1 VAEPWSADDPVEES
15 RPPAATAS
23 VRAAAGVLAV
33 IHLLLCFV
41 PILTFGG
48 RTGALV
54 ATVTAV
60 SGLVLAATYWWL
72 GQPGREQ
79 LRHPDRAVGLV
90 ASVPV
95 VNCLV
100 HFAAVGE
107 MRQTATVMIAVVV
120 LGALIT
126 SRRLAATLVL
136 ATELGWAALVPR
148 LGPTSDQL
156 AHALLGLAVATITAA
171 FLHELRARSDRRLR
185 EAHERLE
192 ARVRADQATQRDLAS
207 ITEALRHI
215 QAGSDP
221 RIAIVKAAR
230 EIAGASTSHLIEVS
244 DDEHLVI
251 VASDGADHNGVQM
264 PRDATSVTAEV
275 FRTGES
281 LFIPDP
287 GEHPL
292 VSPTH
297 LALSGARSMLW
308 QPITH
313 RGAVT
318 AVLAVTWAQRV
329 SHLSSRSVRAVQQ
342 LATEASVAL
351 EYQRL
356 LQQVAAHATTDTLT
370 ALPNRRGWEDQ
381 LSGAL
386 DHARASGQL
395 LTVAMVDLDHF
406 KAFNDAY
413 GHVAGDAMLVT
424 FGQAAREALR
434 SGDVLAR
441 WGGEEFAIALPD
453 CGRHCAE
460 AVLLRVRSAVPNGQ
474 TCSIGFATWD
484 GAESGQALV
493 ARADQALYT
502 AKNAGRDRTV
512 AAVP

>member
-1 VAEPWSADDPVEES
+1 MLSA
-15 RPPAATAS
+15 
-23 VRAAAGVLAV
+23 
-33 IHLLLCFV
+33 IHLLLFFV

-48 RTGALV
+48 LTGALV
-54 ATVTAV
+54 ATVAAG

-72 GQPGREQ
+72 GQPGHEQ

-107 MRQTATVMIAVVV
+107 MRQTATVMLAVVV
-120 LGALIT
+120 LGALVT
-126 SRRLAATLVL
+126 SRRLVTTLIL
-136 ATELGWAALVPR
+136 GTELGWAALVPR
-148 LGPTSDQL
+148 LDPTADQL
-156 AHALLGLAVATITAA
+156 AHALLGLVVATITAA

-185 EAHERLE
+185 EANERLE
-192 ARVRADQATQRDLAS
+192 ARVRADHATQRDLAA

-230 EIAGASTSHLIEVS
+230 EIAGANAAHLIEAS
-244 DDEHLVI
+244 DDELLVI

-264 PRDATSVTAEV
+264 PRDATSATAEV

-287 GEHPL
+287 SEHPL

-313 RGAVT
+313 RGVVT

-386 DHARASGQL
+386 DQARASGQL

-413 GHVAGDAMLVT
+413 GHVAGDAMLVN

-434 SGDVLAR
+434 GGDVLAR

-512 AAVP
+512 AAAP

>member
-1 VAEPWSADDPVEES
+1 MSVDDSVDDS
-15 RPPAATAS
+15 RAPSATAS
-23 VRAAAGVLAV
+23 LRTAAGVLAAL
-33 IHLLLCFV
+33 HLLLFFV

-48 RTGALV
+48 RTGAVV
-54 ATVTAV
+54 ATVAAG
-60 SGLVLAATYWWL
+60 SGLMLAATYWWL

-95 VNCLV
+95 LNCLV

-107 MRQTATVMIAVVV
+107 MRQTATVMLAVVV
-120 LGALIT
+120 LGALVT
-126 SRRLAATLVL
+126 SRRVVTVL
-136 ATELGWAALVPR
+136 ILGTELGWAALVPR
-148 LGPTSDQL
+148 LDPTRDQL
-156 AHALLGLAVATITAA
+156 AHALLGLVVATITAA
-171 FLHELRARSDRRLR
+171 FLHELRTRSDRRLS
-185 EAHERLE
+185 EANQRLE
-192 ARVRADQATQRDLAS
+192 ARVRADQATQRDLAA

-230 EIAGASTSHLIEVS
+230 EIAGANAAHLIEVG

-264 PRDATSVTAEV
+264 RRDATSATAEV
-275 FRTGES
+275 FRTGGS

-287 GEHPL
+287 SEHPL

-313 RGAVT
+313 RGVVT
-318 AVLAVTWAQRV
+318 AVLSVTWAQRV
-329 SHLSSRSVRAVQQ
+329 PHLSSRLVRAVEQ

-356 LQQVAAHATTDTLT
+356 LQQVAAHGTTDTLT
-370 ALPNRRGWEDQ
+370 ALPNRRGWEDK

-386 DHARASGQL
+386 DHARVSGQL

-413 GHVAGDAMLVT
+413 GHVAGDAMLVD

-434 SGDVLAR
+434 GGDVLAR

-460 AVLLRVRSAVPNGQ
+460 AVLLRVRGAVPNDQ

-512 AAVP
+512 AALP